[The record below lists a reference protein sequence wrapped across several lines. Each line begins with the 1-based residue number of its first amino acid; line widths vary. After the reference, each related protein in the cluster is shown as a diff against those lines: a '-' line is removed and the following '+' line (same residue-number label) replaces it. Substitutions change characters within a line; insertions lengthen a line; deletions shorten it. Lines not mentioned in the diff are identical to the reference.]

1 MLKKRAWTLLVASAL
16 LGASFAAWPQ
26 TSSSGTASSSTSG
39 TVPED
44 RLVDK
49 YTPLAGS
56 ESNSKS
62 LVTGLRDG
70 TDVKLTSG
78 ATTTTIDPPTGKMGW
93 GNVNIA
99 LALAQASLKQQGI
112 TNPTPDQLKA
122 ALNGGTITNA
132 SGQTVQMS
140 GVLQMRADGKGWG
153 EIAQSL
159 GFKLG
164 EVMRSA
170 KADNAGT
177 QRGASKPERV
187 AGVER
192 PERPDKPERPEK
204 PERPMKPERP
214 GR

>member
-1 MLKKRAWTLLVASAL
+1 MLKKRAWTLLVASTL
-16 LGASFAAWPQ
+16 LGAPFAVWPQ
-26 TSSSGTASSSTSG
+26 ASSTSTSSSSASG

-44 RLVDK
+44 RLVDR

-70 TDVKLTSG
+70 TDVKLTSTSPSG

-122 ALNGGTITNA
+122 ALNGGTITNSA
-132 SGQTVQMS
+132 GQTVQMS

-153 EIAQSL
+153 EIAHSL

-164 EVMRSA
+164 EVVRSD

-187 AGVER
+187 A
-192 PERPDKPERPEK
+192 ERPDKPERPEK
-204 PERPMKPERP
+204 PERPIKPERA